1 MIDNPND
8 VYPSPFPGANLD
20 FQNNGKLNEDTYEV
34 YVNEDFVGHKTLKN
48 AGENLS
54 DVDDFLRIQ
63 GIHNFSTSLDGDH
76 YFIKSNDNVEKV
88 KNALSVYF
96 QNR

>member
-20 FQNNGKLNEDTYEV
+20 FQNNDKLNEDTYEV
-34 YVNEDFVGHKTLKN
+34 YVNEDFVGHKTLKSV
-48 AGENLS
+48 GENLS

-63 GIHNFSTSLDGDH
+63 GIHHFSTSLDGDH
-76 YFIKSNDNVEKV
+76 YLIKSSDDVEKV

-96 QNR
+96 HNR